1 MRRSNNPLTDNMGQ
15 ILHQT
20 VHTEQGQVVDLDEQN
35 IDIVDSNGLPV
46 PLEEEQR
53 IAEIKKSITIEQ
65 FMETFHKNAHQ
76 TLENLLALQDN
87 LHPLKKGGKDIAYR
101 TNILIMHCK
110 MNFTSDEN
118 IVFDAILGTMSSNPE
133 NESYRIE
140 PADFFKFSKHSKP
153 EYLYSVFHKG
163 ANKLKEKRL
172 VFEGLGPDGEDD
184 LEIQWFEALRYHNR
198 KKADASAYI
207 EFVPTAFFKDLAL
220 CAGLVHG
227 AFGSLEVTMQLSSKY
242 SFALYWFF
250 ENMKNYKMYPN
261 ATEGMFRMSIEKL
274 KSQFFIPESYSH
286 NDIVKR
292 VLEPAKSEI
301 NSVEECDFTFEYEP
315 QKMNG
320 KFAGYLFTIKKKQLI
335 DAEEPKL
342 LDTNDA
348 LYGQIRTFLEAFE
361 IEMSEADIEKVY
373 LKVKSLNKDAMFVT
387 SCLMQFKNYLSD
399 NKVSNNVNFLCKLME
414 NEVNIKQKKKAQTK
428 FHDFSYKNDYNYDDL
443 EDKLLDN

>member
-1 MRRSNNPLTDNMGQ
+1 
-15 ILHQT
+15 
-20 VHTEQGQVVDLDEQN
+20 
-35 IDIVDSNGLPV
+35 
-46 PLEEEQR
+46 
-53 IAEIKKSITIEQ
+53 
-65 FMETFHKNAHQ
+65 
-76 TLENLLALQDN
+76 
-87 LHPLKKGGKDIAYR
+87 
-101 TNILIMHCK
+101 
-110 MNFTSDEN
+110 
-118 IVFDAILGTMSSNPE
+118 
-133 NESYRIE
+133 
-140 PADFFKFSKHSKP
+140 
-153 EYLYSVFHKG
+153 
-163 ANKLKEKRL
+163 
-172 VFEGLGPDGEDD
+172 
-184 LEIQWFEALRYHNR
+184 
-198 KKADASAYI
+198 
-207 EFVPTAFFKDLAL
+207 
-220 CAGLVHG
+220 
-227 AFGSLEVTMQLSSKY
+227 
-242 SFALYWFF
+242 
-250 ENMKNYKMYPN
+250 MYPN

-274 KSQFFIPESYSH
+274 QSQFFIPESYSH